1 VIRGIFLDID
11 NTLISSIEAYKFALE
26 KISKKWKAKCTFE
39 INFLQSFEMCK
50 SEIKKNLPNVPTNR
64 NRILVFKLMRDLGL
78 LSVSVKDLLELE
90 EDYFSFF
97 QEHIVYQLKIYKESY
112 QKLFDLLK
120 KLSRDK
126 KIVLISNE
134 SLRTQLLKLSW
145 FFPENIPYILITS
158 EEVGIEKPSPII
170 FQKALQIT
178 QLQSREVVML
188 GDSLGDD
195 VLGAIQTGIQAYW
208 IENIFG
214 EENVI
219 EQKIGN
225 QIIKKFSNLNFAL
238 ETLLEISNY
247 T

>member
-1 VIRGIFLDID
+1 MIRGIFLDID

-26 KISKKWKAKCTFE
+26 KISQKWKNYYTGE

-50 SEIKKNLPNVPTNR
+50 YQIKKNLPNVPTNR
-64 NRILVFKLMRDLGL
+64 NRILVFKFMKDLNL
-78 LSVSVKDLLELE
+78 LSVSTKELLKLE
-90 EDYFSFF
+90 QDYFTFF
-97 QEHIVYQLKIYKESY
+97 KENILYQLKIYKKEY
-112 QKLFDLLK
+112 KKLLELLK
-120 KLSRDK
+120 KISIDK

-134 SLRTQLLKLSW
+134 SLKTQLLKLSW
-145 FFPENIPYILITS
+145 FFPENIPYSLITS
-158 EEVGIEKPSPII
+158 EEIGIEKPSPII
-170 FQKALQIT
+170 FQKALQII

-188 GDSLGDD
+188 GDSLEDD

-214 EENVI
+214 EEKVI
-219 EQKIGN
+219 EQKVGN

-238 ETLLEISNY
+238 ETLLQISND